1 MADLPVPEEVR
12 EGVLVELSVPPE
24 PRPLLLEVANISKS
38 FPGVR
43 ALDDVSVTVNRGEV
57 HCWIGENGAGKST
70 LVKILAGAQSPD
82 SGKLRIAGVDTTLS
96 SPHVAQSQGLS
107 FIFQEL
113 SVVNGLSVADNILL
127 GNEISR
133 AAQVRSRASRARA
146 RELLSRIGFGYLDP
160 RRRVGRLTIAE
171 KQAVMVARAL
181 NIDAQIIFMDETTAS
196 LDRDEVDKL
205 FEVVTTLK
213 SEGRSVVFVSH
224 RLSEVE
230 QIADRITVFKDG
242 RVVGTY
248 ASGEISVDEMVRLMV
263 GRDIDQ
269 AFPRRDRPRGALV
282 MEAKSL
288 STDHIRGVELSLHE
302 GEIIGVAGLVGSG
315 RTELLR
321 CLFGIDAV
329 RSGELIF
336 DGKSR
341 RFRNCRQAIG
351 LGIGLVP
358 GDRLSQGIVGL
369 RSVEENITLT
379 WTLGRHELGWK
390 KKSKLIAQKYVDE
403 LRIATPNIS
412 KKIGFLSGGNQQ
424 KGIVARWLAV
434 RPRVLL
440 LDEPTKGIDV
450 GAKSEMYRLI
460 DKLAR
465 EGMAVVMVSSDL
477 PELMGLANEICVMRE
492 GEFAG
497 RLPGHCA
504 EEEVMSL
511 AMGHISGNAERR

>member
-1 MADLPVPEEVR
+1 MPA
-12 EGVLVELSVPPE
+12 ELSAPPAL
-24 PRPLLLEVANISKS
+24 RPLLLEVANISKS

-43 ALDDVSVTVNRGEV
+43 ALDDVSVNVNRGEV

-70 LVKILAGAQSPD
+70 LVKILAGAQLPD
-82 SGKLRIAGVDTTLS
+82 SGTVRIAGVDTTLS
-96 SPHVAQSQGLS
+96 SPHVAQSHGLS

-127 GNEISR
+127 GNELSR
-133 AAQVRSRASRARA
+133 AAQVRSRASRSRA
-146 RELLSRIGFGYLDP
+146 RELLSRIGFGDLDP
-160 RRRVGRLTIAE
+160 RRRVGLLTTAE

-196 LDRDEVDKL
+196 LDRAEVDKL
-205 FEVVTTLK
+205 FEVITTLK

-224 RLSEVE
+224 RLTEVE

-248 ASGEISVDEMVRLMV
+248 GSGELTVDDMVRLMV

-269 AFPRRDRPRGALV
+269 AFPRRDRPFGALV

-288 STDHIRGVELSLHE
+288 STDHIRGVELSLHQ

-336 DGKSR
+336 GGKPR
-341 RFRNCRQAIG
+341 RFRNCRQAIR

-358 GDRLSQGIVGL
+358 GDRLTQGIVGL

-379 WTLGRHELGWK
+379 WTVDRHEMGWK
-390 KKSKLIAQKYVDE
+390 NKAVLLAQKYVGE
-403 LRIATPNIS
+403 LRIRTPSINQKMS
-412 KKIGFLSGGNQQ
+412 FLSGGNQQ
-424 KGIVARWLAV
+424 KAIVARWLAV
-434 RPRVLL
+434 QPRILL

-465 EGMAVVMVSSDL
+465 EGLAVVMVSSDL
-477 PELMGLANEICVMRE
+477 PELMGLSNEICVMRE
-492 GEFAG
+492 GKFAG
-497 RLPGHCA
+497 RLPGHCS

-511 AMGHISGNAERR
+511 AMGHVSGNAEQP